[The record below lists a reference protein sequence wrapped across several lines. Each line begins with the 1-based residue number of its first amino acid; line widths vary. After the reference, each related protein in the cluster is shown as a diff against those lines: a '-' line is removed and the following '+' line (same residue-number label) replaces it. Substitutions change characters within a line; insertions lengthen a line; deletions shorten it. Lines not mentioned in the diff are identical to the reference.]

1 MIKNL
6 QKNKS
11 NPAVIDVIDQ
21 KMKAEIEL
29 SSLNFSYELTH
40 NNHDRLKN
48 KESQLRAEIYPLKD
62 SPNDEHKRICGQKQ
76 QELTK
81 VLSDLNAV
89 QSKLS
94 TLKERVAALENEINE
109 PIAVSVADI
118 VAHQSLITAEM
129 SKAEILGKLLDGHN
143 ADIEKC
149 NRHSNTAAPL
159 IAQRNNLLIDAEL
172 GASNSTELEQLN
184 AKITQAV
191 DDDAAINAENKKVL
205 AEKTGHIEA
214 LNARISTTTDAI
226 ASLKTRHKKLLG
238 EFLKTMLIVESDV
251 YQKAVNELKAT
262 LKTTTA
268 LVRINDEIGVS
279 ANSNLFT
286 KDGLISGLI
295 NTGLIAG
302 FDEISGEITTET
314 SELKSRLSEQGIDL
328 AIAQ

>member
-6 QKNKS
+6 HKNKS

-21 KMKAEIEL
+21 KIKAEMEL

-40 NNHDRLKN
+40 NKLDRLKN
-48 KESQLRAEIYPLKD
+48 NESQLRAEIYPLKD
-62 SPNDEHKRICGQKQ
+62 SDNDEHKRIYGQKQ

-81 VLSDLNAV
+81 VLSDLQAV
-89 QSKLS
+89 QSELS
-94 TLKERVAALENEINE
+94 TLKERITALENEVSE

-118 VAHQSLITAEM
+118 VAHHFLITAEV
-129 SKAEILGKLLDGHN
+129 SKAETLGKLLDGHN

-149 NRHSNTAAPL
+149 KRHSNTAAPL

-172 GASNSTELEQLN
+172 GADNGTELEQIN

-191 DDDAAINAENKKVL
+191 DDDEAINAENKKVL

-214 LNARISTTTDAI
+214 ITVRITAI
-226 ASLKTRHKKLLG
+226 RGAVEKLKARHKKLLS
-238 EFLKTMLIVESDV
+238 EFLKTMLIEQNNA
-251 YQKAVNELKAT
+251 YQKVVDDLKVT
-262 LKTTTA
+262 LKTTSA
-268 LVRINDEIGVS
+268 LVRINDEIG
-279 ANSNLFT
+279 ATENSNLFT
-286 KDGLISGLI
+286 KDGLINGLI

-302 FDEISGEITTET
+302 FDEISGEIIAET
-314 SELKSRLSEQGIDL
+314 SELKSHLSEQGIDL